1 MLEWEGTCCRFNIAA
16 ETVKGYQQHIRIL
29 SPEIPERGTQSV
41 GVARINLFP

>member
-1 MLEWEGTCCRFNIAA
+1 MLEWEGSRRGFNIAA
-16 ETVKGYQQHIRIL
+16 EAVEGYEDRVRIL